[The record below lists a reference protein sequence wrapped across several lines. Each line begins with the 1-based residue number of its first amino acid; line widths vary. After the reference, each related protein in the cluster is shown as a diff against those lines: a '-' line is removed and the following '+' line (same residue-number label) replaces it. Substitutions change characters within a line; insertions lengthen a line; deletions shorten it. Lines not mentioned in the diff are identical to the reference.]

1 MKLFQ
6 FLFRIY
12 YNFANENYVII
23 PMKKI
28 ILLLIYIIGVN
39 MYAQEDI
46 SIKKDTSYIYEEY
59 IIFEGDTVVIELE
72 EVKLLSKVKFKN
84 SYDRQYY
91 YWFRKKTLKAYPYAK
106 LAAERLSVL
115 NERLDQ
121 IDSNYKKKAYTRRVQ
136 KYMEGEFSDQ
146 LKKLT
151 RTEGRILIKLIHRQ
165 TGITTFDLVKEIK
178 SGWKAF
184 WYNGT
189 AKLFKLSLKL
199 EYDPANVDEDFLI
212 EDILQ
217 RAFIDGKLE
226 SQDSKLDFDY
236 HKIADKKGNI
246 FHIEK

>member
-1 MKLFQ
+1 
-6 FLFRIY
+6 
-12 YNFANENYVII
+12 
-23 PMKKI
+23 MKKI
-28 ILLLIYIIGVN
+28 FFLLIYIIGVN
-39 MYAQEDI
+39 FYAQEEVL
-46 SIKKDTSYIYEEY
+46 IKKRTSYIYKDY

-72 EVKLLSKVKFKN
+72 EVKLLNKVKFKT
-84 SYDRQYY
+84 SYDRRYY
-91 YWFRKKTLKAYPYAK
+91 YWFRKKTLKAYPFAK
-106 LAAERLSVL
+106 LAAERFSVL

-121 IDSNYKKKAYTRRVQ
+121 IDSNHKKKAYTKRVQ
-136 KYMEGEFSDQ
+136 KYMEGEFTDQ

-165 TGITTFDLVKEIK
+165 TGITTFELIKEIR

-199 EYDPANVDEDFLI
+199 EYDPANIDEDFLI

-226 SQDSKLDFDY
+226 SQASKLGFDY
-236 HKIADKKGNI
+236 HKIAEEKGNL